1 MAVAVASSL
10 EDVYVDSDGTAVVM
24 VGTAVLALSELST
37 AVVQVLSSHGAE
49 GVESGDL
56 WATVRHAVGKPP
68 EGVDGEA
75 VVADVLRQLQSA
87 GLVRWVAAR

>member
-1 MAVAVASSL
+1 MRVTVASRL
-10 EDVYVDSDGTAVVM
+10 EDIYVDSDGTAVVM
-24 VGTAVLALSELST
+24 IGNAVLALSELST
-37 AVVQVLSSHGAE
+37 TVLQVLSVHGAE

-56 WATVRHAVGKPP
+56 WVAVRRTMGAPP

-75 VVADVLRQLQSA
+75 VVADVLRQLQTA

>member
-1 MAVAVASSL
+1 MRVTVASSL
-10 EDVYVDSDGTAVVM
+10 EDIYVDSDGTSVVM
-24 VGTAVLALSELST
+24 VDNAVLALSELST
-37 AVVQVLSSHGAE
+37 TVLQVMAAGADE

-56 WATVRHAVGKPP
+56 WSTVRHAMGDPP

-75 VVADVLRQLQSA
+75 VVADVLRQLQAA